1 MSGCLIVV
9 TGRVPYPDGS
19 LRIMFECAA
28 GDCVEGHVEARPPSV
43 AEAVLEKLA
52 GEHNGAGLLLG
63 GLIEVGPR

>member
-1 MSGCLIVV
+1 
-9 TGRVPYPDGS
+9 
-19 LRIMFECAA
+19 MFECAA

-43 AEAVLEKLA
+43 AETVLEKLA